1 MNAKCTDV
9 RHAAENQL
17 LMQKRADDD
26 CPGGDRRRENGRMIS
41 VIVPVYNV
49 EKYLRNCVD
58 SILRQTYTDFELLLV
73 DDGSPDG
80 CPQICDDYAAHDPRV
95 RVIHKPNGGL
105 ISARN
110 EGIRAAR
117 GSYVCILDGDDW
129 ALGNML
135 QFIHDTVS
143 QSPEPL
149 DMVLFAA
156 HNVYAD
162 HMEETLNNVPEG
174 HYDRERLEREVFPYL
189 LTDTRKGLQ
198 VGVIQAHT
206 WDKAFKRELLTEY
219 YTRDERIRVF
229 TDVPMTYECLLRC
242 RNVYICN
249 EPLYMYNKT
258 NEDSIRARSR
268 ENLLTKSFSYLVSY
282 MRAHLSGLAPSIDRQ
297 LNEYAAML
305 IIRTGKWRARTDPSL
320 RDAVRHIKEGL
331 RESEMLSFVSVRG
344 LPRKTGA
351 VILLLRM
358 HLYMPAMQLCAARVR
373 QEEKQSNRSG

>member
-1 MNAKCTDV
+1 
-9 RHAAENQL
+9 
-17 LMQKRADDD
+17 
-26 CPGGDRRRENGRMIS
+26 MIS

-49 EKYLRNCVD
+49 EKYLRKCVD
-58 SILRQTYTDFELLLV
+58 SILNQTYPDFELLLV

-80 CPQICDDYAAHDPRV
+80 CPQICDDYAARDPRV

-129 ALGNML
+129 ALENML

-143 QSPEPL
+143 RLLESP

-162 HMEETLNNVPEG
+162 HMDDTLNNVPEG
-174 HYDRERLEREVFPYL
+174 YYNRERLEKEIFPYL
-189 LTDTRKGLQ
+189 IMDTRTGLHP
-198 VGVIQAHT
+198 GKIQAHT
-206 WDKAFKRELLTEY
+206 WDKAFRRELLAGH

-229 TDVPMTYECLLRC
+229 TDVPMTYECLLHC

-249 EPLYMYNKT
+249 EPLYMYNRA

-268 ENLLTKSFSYLVSY
+268 ENLLTKSFGYLAAY
-282 MRAHLSGLAPSIDRQ
+282 MREHMGGLAPSIDRQ

-305 IIRTGKWRARTDPSL
+305 IIRTGKWRARTEPSL
-320 RDAVRHIKEGL
+320 REAARHMKQGL
-331 RESEMLSFVSVRG
+331 SESGMLSFVSAG
-344 LPRKTGA
+344 DLPRKAGA
-351 VILLLRM
+351 VILLLKM
-358 HLYMPAMQLCAARVR
+358 HLVMPAMLLCAARVR
-373 QEEKQSNRSG
+373 QEKKQDG